1 MKIRYLT
8 ITFTI
13 LIAIFIGIIILQIRY
28 EGNQTDEITTLNAEN
43 KQIMEGLKQGEARDS
58 LEKVF
63 GCQIILKSD
72 ADYASRLNEAVK
84 DHKTLMDY
92 EAEEQLIGK
101 IIFDGQMD
109 VINAL
114 WSSLQ
119 NKMIIASIGILFIGY
134 FILGLFYY
142 FYVRPFHK
150 LQQFAVNVAKGNLD
164 APIFMQKGNYFGAF
178 TESFDLMR
186 EELKRARENE
196 YKANISKKELVA
208 ELSHDMKTPIA
219 TIKATCEVLK
229 MKTQRNGNT
238 ADSKDLLDKIG
249 IIEQRSDMIDQLI
262 GNMFHATLEELE
274 NLKVEAVEEAST
286 GILSMFED
294 LQYYE
299 NLQIKN
305 TIPEYLVYLDK
316 LRLKQVIDNI
326 VHNSFKYAGT
336 VIEVSF
342 EDVPA
347 GIKIEIRDYGNGVAE
362 EELPL
367 ITEKYYRGANG
378 KGKNGAGLGL
388 FLANY
393 FMNHMK
399 GSLECYNDHGF
410 VVNLFI
416 SKV

>member
-8 ITFTI
+8 IIFTI
-13 LIAIFIGIIILQIRY
+13 LIALFIGIIILQIQY
-28 EGNQTDEITTLNAEN
+28 KENQTDEIVSWNSDY
-43 KQIMEGLKQGEARDS
+43 KQIIAELEQGKARES
-58 LEKVF
+58 LETIYD
-63 GCQIILKSD
+63 CHIILKVDDNYQSEVV
-72 ADYASRLNEAVK
+72 EAMK

-92 EAEEQLIGK
+92 EVNGQLIGK
-101 IIFDGQMD
+101 IVFDGQRE
-109 VINAL
+109 VIEAL
-114 WSSLQ
+114 WKSLQ
-119 NKMIIASIGILFIGY
+119 KRMILVSVGILFIGY
-134 FILGLFYY
+134 FILGLFHY
-142 FYVRPFHK
+142 FYIRPFRK
-150 LQQFAVNVAKGNLD
+150 LQQFAVNVAKGNLET
-164 APIFMQKGNYFGAF
+164 PIRMEKGNYFGAF

-196 YKANISKKELVA
+196 YKANVSKKELVA

-219 TIKATCEVLK
+219 TIKATCEVVK
-229 MKTQRNGNT
+229 MKAQRNGNET
-238 ADSKDLLDKIG
+238 ENKDLFDKIG
-249 IIEQRSDMIDQLI
+249 IIEQRSDMIDHLI

-274 NLKVEAVEEAST
+274 NLKVEAGEEAST
-286 GILSMFED
+286 VILSMFED

-305 TIPEYLVYLDK
+305 TIPEYLVYMDK

-336 VIEVSF
+336 VIDVSF
-342 EDVPA
+342 EEVPT

-393 FMNHMK
+393 FMSHMK
-399 GSLECYNDHGF
+399 GSLECFNDKGF
-410 VVNLFI
+410 VVNLFL